1 MNIENKLYKKFV
13 QTMNSEFGKS
23 LDENVVL
30 HKLESSRPPKYE
42 PKVSK
47 AKEEKKKP

>member
-13 QTMNSEFGKS
+13 QTMNSDFGKS
-23 LDENVVL
+23 LDENIVL
-30 HKLESSRPPKYE
+30 HKIESRPPTYE

-47 AKEEKKKP
+47 AREEKKKP